1 MKSRAGYYKIEIEEV
16 NNTVTFLDL
25 KLWFSANRMVVA
37 PVFKSTAHTIPLSTS
52 SAHSPAVHAS
62 WPRSMARRI
71 KSLTS
76 SSDLATL
83 AHMNLEDQYRSNLAD
98 RFTLEA
104 FQTGVVCTVS
114 QRRPVTPSTVWLK
127 LGFHPVLYRSVQH
140 AIRQV
145 AASHGLLLR
154 ILGIDLDVRISWR
167 NALPS
172 LVCICKVGRVGR

>member
-1 MKSRAGYYKIEIEEV
+1 
-16 NNTVTFLDL
+16 
-25 KLWFSANRMVVA
+25 MVVA
-37 PVFKSTAHTIPLSTS
+37 PVFKNTAHTIPLSTS

-98 RFTLEA
+98 RFTLDA
-104 FQTGVVCTVS
+104 FRTGAVSTVLE
-114 QRRPVTPSTVWLK
+114 QRPVRPGTVWLK
-127 LGFHPVLYRSVQH
+127 LGFHPVLYKTVQR
-140 AIRQV
+140 AIRRV
-145 AASHGLLLR
+145 ADSHGFLLR
-154 ILGIDLDVRISWR
+154 IIGFDLDVRISWR

-172 LVCICKVGRVGR
+172 LVSICKVGRMGR

>member
-1 MKSRAGYYKIEIEEV
+1 MASPA
-16 NNTVTFLDL
+16 
-25 KLWFSANRMVVA
+25 
-37 PVFKSTAHTIPLSTS
+37 FKGTAHTIPLSTC
-52 SAHSPAVHAS
+52 SAHSPAVHGG

-71 KSLTS
+71 QSLAS
-76 SSDLATL
+76 SSDLAAR

-127 LGFHPVLYRSVQH
+127 LGFHPVLYKSVQH

-145 AASHGLLLR
+145 AASHGFLLR

-172 LVCICKVGRVGR
+172 LVSICKVGRMGR